1 MALAEADDGAVVFG
15 EEQEALVL
23 KSWAVMKKDAANLG
37 LRFFLKYVRFR
48 AAGWCWCWCWCW
60 CLRLGC
66 TGGHRNSHL
75 ASCSLSNGG
84 AARRP
89 LLPQG
94 LRDRAVGE
102 ADVLV
107 PARLRRAAGEEPQAQ
122 DARHVRL
129 RHGTYVLMLA
139 PTLASIDRSIEM

>member
-48 AAGWCWCWCWCW
+48 AADWCW

-66 TGGHRNSHL
+66 TGGHRRNSHL
-75 ASCSLSNGG
+75 V
-84 AARRP
+84 AAP
-89 LLPQG
+89 
-94 LRDRAVGE
+94 
-102 ADVLV
+102 
-107 PARLRRAAGEEPQAQ
+107 
-122 DARHVRL
+122 
-129 RHGTYVLMLA
+129 
-139 PTLASIDRSIEM
+139 